1 MVKRESRFLTEL
13 KYSFLESKAFF
24 HKISDSFHGGGL
36 RFDAPKPFDAFGV
49 YNGVPF
55 AIEAKMIAGYKAF
68 GKTSL
73 RDCQIKGLQDWS
85 DAGGKS
91 FVFLNVKQK
100 GDKETGTKRLN
111 RLIIIEWSRIADS
124 PRNFRKT
131 ELELF
136 PYIDGKKK
144 RFDVSHFL
152 SAIEG
157 WG

>member
-1 MVKRESRFLTEL
+1 MVKRESKFLTEL

-49 YNGVPF
+49 YNKIPF
-55 AIEAKMIAGYKAF
+55 AIEAKMITGYKAF

-85 DAGGKS
+85 DVGGKS
-91 FVFLNVKQK
+91 FVFLNVRQN
-100 GDKETGTKRLN
+100 GDKDQGIKRIN
-111 RLIIIEWSRIADS
+111 RLIIIDWQIIADS
-124 PRNFRKT
+124 SRNFRKT
-131 ELELF
+131 ELEGF
-136 PYIDGKKK
+136 PYVDGKKK

-152 SAIEG
+152 RRLSV
-157 WG
+157 